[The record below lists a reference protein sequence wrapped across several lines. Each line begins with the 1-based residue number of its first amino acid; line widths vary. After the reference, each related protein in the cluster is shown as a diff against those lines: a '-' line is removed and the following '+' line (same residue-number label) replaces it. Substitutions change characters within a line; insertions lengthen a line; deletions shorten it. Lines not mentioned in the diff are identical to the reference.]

1 MALAGKRVTVIG
13 GSSGI
18 GFAVAQAALE
28 QGAEVRI
35 GSSNADK
42 VAGALARLDNNAS
55 GAAVDL
61 TDESSVAAFF
71 GTGEP
76 IDHLVY
82 TAGDWTRRKTGIGPD
97 FDVADA
103 KAGFDTRFWGIL
115 LAIKYA
121 LPNLASDGSI
131 TLTSGL
137 FAHRPAKGS
146 TLSTALTGAVEHLM
160 QGLAID
166 LAPIRVNAVTPGFI
180 ATEAWAKLSSEAMA
194 TMTATQPLPRAGLP
208 EEVAEAYLYFMRAS
222 YTTGQVAVVDGGR
235 MFT

>member
-1 MALAGKRVTVIG
+1 MAIAGKRIVVLG

-18 GFAVAQAALE
+18 GFAVAQAALA
-28 QGAEVRI
+28 QGATVHI

-42 VAGALARLDNNAS
+42 VAAAIERLGAAAS
-55 GAAVDL
+55 GATIDL
-61 TDESSVAAFF
+61 TDEESVSAFF
-71 GTGEP
+71 AAGGA

-82 TAGDWTRRKTGIGPD
+82 TAGDWTRRKTAIGPA
-97 FDVADA
+97 FDLSDA

-121 LPNLASDGSI
+121 LPHIAPDGSI

-160 QGLAID
+160 RGLAID
-166 LAPIRVNAVTPGFI
+166 LAPLRVNAVTPGFI
-180 ATEAWAKLSSEAMA
+180 ATEAWAKLPAQA
-194 TMTATQPLPRAGLP
+194 VAAMTATQPLPRAG
-208 EEVAEAYLYFMRAS
+208 EASEAAEAYLYFMRAG
-222 YTTGQVAVVDGGR
+222 YTTGQVAIVDGGR
-235 MFT
+235 LFA